1 MISDRNAAA
10 IFVQTG
16 VPYDNKLLN
25 NLRSDL
31 RIRPS
36 GF

>member
-1 MISDRNAAA
+1 MPKYWMISDRNAAA

-16 VPYDNKLLN
+16 VSYDNKVLN

-31 RIRPS
+31 KN
-36 GF
+36 